1 MRVEADLKAH
11 RTLRDFI
18 QVLRDEGE
26 LLSLSKPFDPKYEI
40 SAIISELGK
49 RKAPAILF
57 EKPKGFQIS
66 VIGNLFGTI
75 RRLSLALGME
85 EDRLLED
92 VISRLDKRIPP
103 LLISEK
109 SADEVY
115 VPRAKVDLLKVLPAL
130 THYSKDSGPYI
141 TSGISSA
148 KDPKTGVTG
157 RGLHR
162 MEVRGKN
169 ILGISLLNPPL
180 SDIYAQHRREGKK
193 MEIATVIGVPP
204 AVFIASIFK
213 VPPGTDKL
221 SVAGGL
227 KGEPV
232 ETAMA
237 ETVDLTIP
245 AHGEIVIEGY
255 IDPRDKEEDGTLGES
270 SGYYMAFGKSPTI
283 HVTGLKYRKGALYH
297 AIVPWAREVDS
308 LLYLVH
314 GLDFIPK
321 MRKEVPSLRQI
332 HLVPLTFGSHVVM
345 SMDTDQKGE
354 IRRALTLALS
364 FTSVKKAVVVD
375 VDVDPQDDQEVE
387 WALATRFQADR
398 DLIVIPELRGQP
410 IDPSS
415 RWTGEGFLTTKMG
428 LDGTRPKKEG
438 FEKVDVP
445 GEVKRRLSSV
455 LKDLT
460 GRLK

>member
-1 MRVEADLKAH
+1 MQTH

-18 QVLRDEGE
+18 KVLRKEGE

-40 SAIISELGK
+40 STIISELGK
-49 RKAPAILF
+49 REAPAVLF
-57 EKPKGFQIS
+57 RKAKGFEIS
-66 VIGNLFGTI
+66 VVGNLFGTL
-75 RRLSLALGME
+75 RRLSLALGLE

-92 VISRLDKRIPP
+92 IIPRLENRIPP
-103 LLISEK
+103 ALISEDP
-109 SADEVY
+109 SEAVR
-115 VPRAKVDLLKVLPAL
+115 VPAGKLDLLKLLPAL

-148 KDPKTGVTG
+148 RDPKSGVTG

-169 ILGISLLNPPL
+169 TLGISLLNPPL
-180 SDIYAQHRREGKK
+180 ADIYATHRKEGKK

-213 VPPGTDKL
+213 VPAGTDKL

-232 ETAMA
+232 ETIMA
-237 ETVDLTIP
+237 ETVDLDIP

-283 HVTGLKYRKGALYH
+283 HVTGFQYRKGALYH
-297 AIVPWAREVDS
+297 AVVPWARE
-308 LLYLVH
+308 
-314 GLDFIPK
+314 
-321 MRKEVPSLRQI
+321 MRKEIPSLRNI
-332 HLVPLTFGSHVVM
+332 HLVPMTFGSHVVM
-345 SMDTDQKGE
+345 SMDTDHKGE

-364 FTSVKKAVVVD
+364 FVMVKKAVVVD
-375 VDVDPQDDQEVE
+375 ADVNPQDDQEVE

-428 LDGTRPKKEG
+428 LDATRPRKEG

-445 GEVKRRLSSV
+445 EEVRRRLSPV
-455 LKDLT
+455 LKDLM
-460 GRLK
+460 GRIK

>member
-1 MRVEADLKAH
+1 LQAH

-40 SAIISELGK
+40 STVISELGK
-49 RKAPAILF
+49 RKAPAVLF
-57 EKPKGFQIS
+57 EKVKGFQIS
-66 VIGNLFGTI
+66 VIGNLFGTV
-75 RRLSLALGME
+75 RRLSLALGIE

-92 VISRLDKRIPP
+92 VIPRLEKRITPVS
-103 LLISEK
+103 ISENP
-109 SADEVY
+109 AEEIR
-115 VPRAKVDLLKVLPAL
+115 VPKGKVDLLKILPAL

-148 KDPKTGVTG
+148 RDPKTGVTG

-169 ILGISLLNPPL
+169 TLGISLLNPPL
-180 SDIYAQHRREGKK
+180 SDIYAMHRKEGKK

-213 VPPGTDKL
+213 VPSGIDKL

-232 ETAMA
+232 ETTMA
-237 ETVDLTIP
+237 ETVDLDIP

-283 HVTGLKYRKGALYH
+283 HVTGFKYRKGALYH
-297 AIVPWAREVDS
+297 AVVPWAREVDS

-321 MRKEVPSLRQI
+321 MRKEIPSLRQI
-332 HLVPLTFGSHVVM
+332 HLVPMTFGSHVVM
-345 SMDTDQKGE
+345 SMDTDHKGE
-354 IRRALTLALS
+354 VRRALTLALS
-364 FTSVKKAVVVD
+364 FTSVKKAIVVD

-415 RWTGEGFLTTKMG
+415 RWTGEGFLTTKTG
-428 LDGTRPKKEG
+428 LDATRPKKEG

-445 GEVKRRLSSV
+445 EEVKRRLSPV
-455 LKDLT
+455 LKDLM
-460 GRLK
+460 GRIK

>member
-1 MRVEADLKAH
+1 VTLKTY
-11 RTLRDFI
+11 RTFRDFI
-18 QVLRDEGE
+18 EGLKDQGE
-26 LLSLSKPFDPKYEI
+26 LLSLSEPFDPKFEI

-57 EKPKGFQIS
+57 EKAKGFDVS
-66 VIGNLFGTI
+66 VIGNLFGTV
-75 RRLSLALGME
+75 RRLALALGTD
-85 EDRLLED
+85 EDRILDDVIPRFERRVPPVLISERLPD
-92 VISRLDKRIPP
+92 QVVISR
-103 LLISEK
+103 E
-109 SADEVY
+109 
-115 VPRAKVDLLKVLPAL
+115 KVDLPGLLPVL

-141 TSGISSA
+141 TSGITSA
-148 KDPKTGVTG
+148 KDPETGTTG

-162 MEVRGKN
+162 MEVRGKDL
-169 ILGISLLNPPL
+169 LGISLLNPPL
-180 SDIYAQHRREGKK
+180 ADIYARHRKEMKK

-227 KGEPV
+227 RGEPI
-232 ETAMA
+232 
-237 ETVDLTIP
+237 ETVRAESVDVDIP

-255 IDPRDKEEDGTLGES
+255 IDPKDREEDGTMGES
-270 SGYYMAFGKSPTI
+270 SGYYMAFAKSPTV
-283 HVTGLKYRKGALYH
+283 HVTSLRYRKGAFYH

-321 MRKEVPSLRQI
+321 MRRDVPSIRRI
-332 HLVPLTFGSHVVM
+332 HLIPMTFGSHVVM
-345 SMDTDQKGE
+345 SIDTDNKGE

-364 FTSVKKAVVVD
+364 FASVKKAVVVD
-375 VDVDPQDDQEVE
+375 VDVNPEDEQEVE

-398 DLIVIPELRGQP
+398 DLIVIPDLRGQP

-415 RWTGEGFLTTKMG
+415 GVGFLTAKMG
-428 LDGTRPKKEG
+428 LDATRPKKEG

-445 GEVKRRLSSV
+445 EEVMRRLSSV
-455 LKDLT
+455 LKDLR
-460 GRLK
+460 GRIK

>member
-1 MRVEADLKAH
+1 MGEILKAH
-11 RTLRDFI
+11 RTLREFI
-18 QVLRDEGE
+18 QVLRDQGE
-26 LLSLSKPFDPKYEI
+26 LLSLSKSFDPKYEI
-40 SAIISELGK
+40 SAVISEMGK
-49 RKAPAILF
+49 RKAPAVLF
-57 EKPKGFQIS
+57 EKAKGFEIS
-66 VIGNLFGTI
+66 VIGNLFGTV
-75 RRLSLALGME
+75 RRLSLALGIE
-85 EDRLLED
+85 EDRLIED
-92 VISRLDKRIPP
+92 VIPRLEKRVSPVS
-103 LLISEK
+103 ISEDL
-109 SADEVY
+109 AQMVN
-115 VPRAKVDLLKVLPAL
+115 VPRGKVDLLKVLPAL

-148 KDPKTGVTG
+148 RDPNTGVTG

-169 ILGISLLNPPL
+169 TLGISLLNPPL

-213 VPPGTDKL
+213 VPAGIDKL

-232 ETAMA
+232 ETTMA
-237 ETVDLTIP
+237 GSVDVDIP

-255 IDPRDKEEDGTLGES
+255 IDPKDKEEDGTLGES

-283 HVTGLKYRKGALYH
+283 HVTGLRYRKGALYH
-297 AIVPWAREVDS
+297 AVVPWAREVDS

-321 MRKEVPSLRQI
+321 MRREIPSLRRI
-332 HLVPLTFGSHVVM
+332 HLVPMTFGSHVVM
-345 SMDTDQKGE
+345 SIDSDHKGE
-354 IRRALTLALS
+354 IRRALALALS

-375 VDVDPQDDQEVE
+375 GDVDPEDAQEVE

-415 RWTGEGFLTTKMG
+415 QWTGEGFLTTKMG
-428 LDGTRPKKEG
+428 LDATRPKKEG

-445 GEVKRRLSSV
+445 EEVKRRLSPM
-455 LKDLT
+455 LKDLM
-460 GRLK
+460 GRKK

>member
-1 MRVEADLKAH
+1 MKPH
-11 RTLRDFI
+11 RSLRDFLK
-18 QVLRDEGE
+18 VLRKEGE

-40 SAIISELGK
+40 STIISELGK
-49 RKAPAILF
+49 RKAPAVLF
-57 EKPKGFQIS
+57 RKAKGFEIS
-66 VIGNLFGTI
+66 VVGNLFGTL
-75 RRLSLALGME
+75 RRLSLALGLE

-92 VISRLDKRIPP
+92 IIPRLENRIPP
-103 LLISEK
+103 ALISEDP
-109 SADEVY
+109 SEAVR
-115 VPRAKVDLLKVLPAL
+115 VPAGKLDLLKLLPAL

-148 KDPKTGVTG
+148 RDPKSGVTG

-169 ILGISLLNPPL
+169 TLGISLLNPPL
-180 SDIYAQHRREGKK
+180 ADIYATHRKEGKK
-193 MEIATVIGVPP
+193 MEIATAIGVPP

-213 VPPGTDKL
+213 VPAGTDKL

-232 ETAMA
+232 ETIMA
-237 ETVDLTIP
+237 ETVDLDIP

-283 HVTGLKYRKGALYH
+283 HVTGFQYRKGALYH
-297 AIVPWAREVDS
+297 AVVPWAREVDS

-321 MRKEVPSLRQI
+321 MRKEIPSLRNI
-332 HLVPLTFGSHVVM
+332 HLVPMTFGSHVVM
-345 SMDTDQKGE
+345 SMDTDHKGE

-428 LDGTRPKKEG
+428 MDATRPKREG

-445 GEVKRRLSSV
+445 EEVKRRLSPV
-455 LKDLT
+455 LKDLM
-460 GRLK
+460 GRIK

>member
-1 MRVEADLKAH
+1 VRSLLKAH

-18 QVLRDEGE
+18 KVLRQEGE

-49 RKAPAILF
+49 RKAPAVLF
-57 EKPKGFQIS
+57 RKAKGFEIS
-66 VIGNLFGTI
+66 VIGNLFGTV
-75 RRLSLALGME
+75 RRLALALGIE
-85 EDRLLED
+85 EDRLIED
-92 VISRLDKRIPP
+92 VIPRLENRITPV
-103 LLISEK
+103 LISENP
-109 SADEVY
+109 AEQVR
-115 VPRAKVDLLKVLPAL
+115 VPTGKLDLLKILPAL

-148 KDPKTGVTG
+148 RDPKTGVTG

-169 ILGISLLNPPL
+169 TLGISLLNPPL
-180 SDIYAQHRREGKK
+180 ADIYAMHRKEGKK

-232 ETAMA
+232 ETTMA
-237 ETVDLTIP
+237 ETVDLDIP

-283 HVTGLKYRKGALYH
+283 HVTGFKYRKGALYH
-297 AIVPWAREVDS
+297 AVVPWAREVDS

-321 MRKEVPSLRQI
+321 MRKEIPSLRQI
-332 HLVPLTFGSHVVM
+332 HLVPMTFGSHVVM
-345 SMDTDQKGE
+345 SMDTDHKGE

-364 FTSVKKAVVVD
+364 FTMVKKVVVVD

-428 LDGTRPKKEG
+428 LDATRPKKEG

-445 GEVKRRLSSV
+445 EEVKRRLSPV
-455 LKDLT
+455 LKDLM
-460 GRLK
+460 GRIK

>member
-1 MRVEADLKAH
+1 MV
-11 RTLRDFI
+11 
-18 QVLRDEGE
+18 
-26 LLSLSKPFDPKYEI
+26 
-40 SAIISELGK
+40 
-49 RKAPAILF
+49 
-57 EKPKGFQIS
+57 
-66 VIGNLFGTI
+66 N
-75 RRLSLALGME
+75 
-85 EDRLLED
+85 
-92 VISRLDKRIPP
+92 
-103 LLISEK
+103 
-109 SADEVY
+109 
-115 VPRAKVDLLKVLPAL
+115 VPRGKVDLLKVLPAL

-148 KDPKTGVTG
+148 RDPKTGVTG

-180 SDIYAQHRREGKK
+180 ADIYSQHRREGKK

-213 VPPGTDKL
+213 VPPGIDKL

-232 ETAMA
+232 ETTMA
-237 ETVDLTIP
+237 RTVDVDIP

-283 HVTGLKYRKGALYH
+283 HVTGLRYRKGALYH
-297 AIVPWAREVDS
+297 AVVPWAREVDS

-321 MRKEVPSLRQI
+321 MRREIPSLRQI
-332 HLVPLTFGSHVVM
+332 HLVPMTFGSHVVM
-345 SMDTDQKGE
+345 SIDSDHKGE

-364 FTSVKKAVVVD
+364 FTSVKKAVMVD
-375 VDVDPQDDQEVE
+375 VDVNPEDDQEVE

-398 DLIVIPELRGQP
+398 DLIVIPDLRGQP

-428 LDGTRPKKEG
+428 LDATRPKKEG

-445 GEVKRRLSSV
+445 EDVKRRLSPV
-455 LKDLT
+455 LKNLI
-460 GRLK
+460 GRMK

>member
-1 MRVEADLKAH
+1 VEVLVKAH

-18 QVLRDEGE
+18 KVLRKEGE

-49 RKAPAILF
+49 RKAPAVLF
-57 EKPKGFQIS
+57 RKAKGFEIS
-66 VIGNLFGTI
+66 VIGNLFGTV
-75 RRLSLALGME
+75 RRLALALGIE
-85 EDRLLED
+85 EDRLIED
-92 VISRLDKRIPP
+92 VIPRLENRITPV
-103 LLISEK
+103 LISENP
-109 SADEVY
+109 AEQVR
-115 VPRAKVDLLKVLPAL
+115 VPTGKLDLLKILPAL

-148 KDPKTGVTG
+148 RDPKTGVTG

-169 ILGISLLNPPL
+169 TLGISLLNPPL
-180 SDIYAQHRREGKK
+180 ADIYAMHRKEGKK

-232 ETAMA
+232 ETTMA
-237 ETVDLTIP
+237 ETVDLDIP

-283 HVTGLKYRKGALYH
+283 HVTGFKYRKGALYH
-297 AIVPWAREVDS
+297 AVVPWAREVDS

-321 MRKEVPSLRQI
+321 MRKEIPSLRQI
-332 HLVPLTFGSHVVM
+332 HLVPMTFGSHVVM
-345 SMDTDQKGE
+345 SMDTDHKGE

-364 FTSVKKAVVVD
+364 FTMVKKVVVVD

-415 RWTGEGFLTTKMG
+415 RWTGEGFLTTKIG
-428 LDGTRPKKEG
+428 LDATRPKKEG

-445 GEVKRRLSSV
+445 EEVKRRLSPV
-455 LKDLT
+455 LKDLM
-460 GRLK
+460 GRIK

>member
-1 MRVEADLKAH
+1 MKAH

-18 QVLRDEGE
+18 KVLRKEGE
-26 LLSLSKPFDPKYEI
+26 LLSLSKPFDPKYEMSTI
-40 SAIISELGK
+40 LSELG
-49 RKAPAILF
+49 RRRAPAVLF
-57 EKPKGFQIS
+57 KKAKGFEIS
-66 VIGNLFGTI
+66 VIGNLFGTV
-75 RRLSLALGME
+75 RRLSLALGLE

-92 VISRLDKRIPP
+92 VIPRLENRIPP
-103 LLISEK
+103 VLISENLSEEIRSPK
-109 SADEVY
+109 G
-115 VPRAKVDLLKVLPAL
+115 KVDLLKVLPAL

-148 KDPKTGVTG
+148 RDPKTGVTG

-169 ILGISLLNPPL
+169 TLGISLLNPPL
-180 SDIYAQHRREGKK
+180 ADIYAMHRKEGKK

-232 ETAMA
+232 ETTMA
-237 ETVDLTIP
+237 ETVDLDIP

-283 HVTGLKYRKGALYH
+283 HVTGFKYRKGALYH
-297 AIVPWAREVDS
+297 AVVPWAREVDS

-321 MRKEVPSLRQI
+321 MRKEIPSLRQI
-332 HLVPLTFGSHVVM
+332 HLVPMTFGSHVVM
-345 SMDTDQKGE
+345 SMDTDHKGE

-415 RWTGEGFLTTKMG
+415 RWTGEGFLTTKVG
-428 LDGTRPKKEG
+428 VDATRPKKEG

-445 GEVKRRLSSV
+445 EEVKRRLSPV
-455 LKDLT
+455 LKDLM
-460 GRLK
+460 GRIK

>member
-1 MRVEADLKAH
+1 MKAH

-18 QVLRDEGE
+18 QVLRAEGE

-40 SAIISELGK
+40 STIISELGK

-57 EKPKGFQIS
+57 EKAKGFQIS

-75 RRLSLALGME
+75 RRLSLALGIG

-92 VISRLDKRIPP
+92 VIPRLEKRIPP
-103 LLISEK
+103 VSISE
-109 SADEVY
+109 DLTQVVN
-115 VPRAKVDLLKVLPAL
+115 VPRGKVDLLKVLPAL

-148 KDPKTGVTG
+148 RDPKTGVTG

-180 SDIYAQHRREGKK
+180 ADIYAQHRREGKK

-213 VPPGTDKL
+213 VPAGIDKL

-232 ETAMA
+232 ETTMA
-237 ETVDLTIP
+237 RTVDVDIP

-283 HVTGLKYRKGALYH
+283 HVTGLRYRKGALYH
-297 AIVPWAREVDS
+297 AVVPWAREVDS

-321 MRKEVPSLRQI
+321 MRREIPSLRQI
-332 HLVPLTFGSHVVM
+332 HLVPMTFGSHVVM
-345 SMDTDQKGE
+345 SIDSDHKGE

-364 FTSVKKAVVVD
+364 FTSVKKAVMVD
-375 VDVDPQDDQEVE
+375 VDVNPEDGQEVE

-428 LDGTRPKKEG
+428 LDATRPKKEG

-445 GEVKRRLSSV
+445 EDVKRRLSPV
-455 LKDLT
+455 LKDLI
-460 GRLK
+460 GRMK

>member
-1 MRVEADLKAH
+1 MKAH

-18 QVLRDEGE
+18 KVLRKEGE

-40 SAIISELGK
+40 STIISELGK
-49 RKAPAILF
+49 RKAPAVLF
-57 EKPKGFQIS
+57 RKAKGFEIS
-66 VIGNLFGTI
+66 VVGNLFGTV
-75 RRLSLALGME
+75 RRLALGLGLE
-85 EDRLLED
+85 EHRLLED
-92 VISRLDKRIPP
+92 VIPKLENRIPP
-103 LLISEK
+103 VLISENP
-109 SADEVY
+109 SEVVQ
-115 VPRAKVDLLKVLPAL
+115 VPKGKIDLLNVLPAL

-148 KDPKTGVTG
+148 RDPNTGVTG

-162 MEVRGKN
+162 MEVRSKN
-169 ILGISLLNPPL
+169 TLGISLLNPPL
-180 SDIYAQHRREGKK
+180 ADIYALHRKEGRK

-213 VPPGTDKL
+213 VPAGVDKL

-227 KGEPV
+227 KGDPV
-232 ETAMA
+232 ETTRT
-237 ETVDLTIP
+237 ETVDLDIP
-245 AHGEIVIEGY
+245 AYGEIVIEGY

-283 HVTGLKYRKGALYH
+283 HVTGLRYRKGALYH
-297 AIVPWAREVDS
+297 AVVPWAREVDS

-321 MRKEVPSLRQI
+321 MRKEIPSLRQI
-332 HLVPLTFGSHVVM
+332 HLVPMTFGSHVVM
-345 SMDTDQKGE
+345 SMDTDHKGE

-428 LDGTRPKKEG
+428 LDATRPKKEG

-445 GEVKRRLSSV
+445 EEVKLRLSPV
-455 LKDLT
+455 LKDLM
-460 GRLK
+460 GRMK

>member
-1 MRVEADLKAH
+1 VEVDLKAH

-18 QVLRDEGE
+18 QVLRDQGE
-26 LLSLSKPFDPKYEI
+26 LLSLSKPFDPKFEI
-40 SAIISELGK
+40 SAVISELGK
-49 RKAPAILF
+49 RKAPALLF
-57 EKPKGFQIS
+57 EKARGSQIS
-66 VIGNLFGTI
+66 VIGNLFGTV
-75 RRLSLALGME
+75 RRLSLALGIE
-85 EDRLLED
+85 EERLLEE
-92 VISRLDKRIPP
+92 VISRLEKGKAPVS
-103 LLISEK
+103 ISESAAEAVHVPK
-109 SADEVY
+109 S
-115 VPRAKVDLLKVLPAL
+115 KVDLLKVLPVL

-148 KDPKTGVTG
+148 RDPKTGVTG

-169 ILGISLLNPPL
+169 TLGISLLNPPL
-180 SDIYAQHRREGKK
+180 SDIYAQHRQEGKK

-204 AVFIASIFK
+204 AVFISSIFK
-213 VPPGTDKL
+213 VPSGVDKL
-221 SVAGGL
+221 YVAGGL
-227 KGEPV
+227 KQEPV
-232 ETAMA
+232 ETTMA
-237 ETVDLTIP
+237 RTVDIDIP

-255 IDPRDKEEDGTLGES
+255 IDPKGKEEDGTLGDS

-283 HVTGLKYRKGALYH
+283 QVTGLRVRKGALYH
-297 AIVPWAREVDS
+297 AVVPWTREVDTI
-308 LLYLVH
+308 LYLVH

-321 MRKEVPSLRQI
+321 MRREIPSLRQI

-354 IRRALTLALS
+354 IRRALALALS

-375 VDVDPQDDQEVE
+375 GDVDPQDAQEVE

-398 DLIVIPELRGQP
+398 DLIVIPDLRGQP

-415 RWTGEGFLTTKMG
+415 RWTGEGFLTAKMG
-428 LDGTRPKKEG
+428 LDATRPKKEG

-445 GEVKRRLSSV
+445 EEVKRRLSPV
-455 LKDLT
+455 LKDLV

>member
-1 MRVEADLKAH
+1 VLVKAH

-18 QVLRDEGE
+18 KVLRQEGE

-40 SAIISELGK
+40 STIISELGK
-49 RKAPAILF
+49 RKAPAVLF
-57 EKPKGFQIS
+57 RKAKGFEIS
-66 VIGNLFGTI
+66 VIGNLFGTV
-75 RRLSLALGME
+75 RRLALALGIE
-85 EDRLLED
+85 EDRLIED
-92 VISRLDKRIPP
+92 VIPRLENRITPV
-103 LLISEK
+103 LISENP
-109 SADEVY
+109 AEQVR
-115 VPRAKVDLLKVLPAL
+115 VPTGKLDLLKILPAL

-148 KDPKTGVTG
+148 RDPKTGVTG

-169 ILGISLLNPPL
+169 TLGISLLNPPL
-180 SDIYAQHRREGKK
+180 ADIYAMHRKEGKK

-232 ETAMA
+232 ETTMA
-237 ETVDLTIP
+237 ETVDLDIP

-283 HVTGLKYRKGALYH
+283 HVTGFKYRKGALYH
-297 AIVPWAREVDS
+297 AVVPWAREVDS

-321 MRKEVPSLRQI
+321 MRKEIPSLRQI
-332 HLVPLTFGSHVVM
+332 HLVPMTFGSHVVM
-345 SMDTDQKGE
+345 SMDTDHKGE

-364 FTSVKKAVVVD
+364 FTMVKKVVVVD

-415 RWTGEGFLTTKMG
+415 KWTGEGFLTTKMG
-428 LDGTRPKKEG
+428 LDATRPKKEG

-445 GEVKRRLSSV
+445 EEVKRRLSPV
-455 LKDLT
+455 LKDLM
-460 GRLK
+460 GRIK

>member
-1 MRVEADLKAH
+1 LKTY

-18 QVLRDEGE
+18 EGLKDQGE
-26 LLSLSKPFDPKYEI
+26 LLSLPEPYDPRFEI
-40 SAIISELGK
+40 SAVISELGK

-57 EKPKGFQIS
+57 ENAKRTDVS
-66 VIGNLFGTI
+66 VIGNLFGTVK
-75 RRLSLALGME
+75 RLALALGTD
-85 EDRLLED
+85 EDRILDD
-92 VISRLDKRIPP
+92 VIPRFEGRVPP
-103 LLISEK
+103 VLVSGGLP
-109 SADEVY
+109 DGVV
-115 VPRAKVDLLKVLPAL
+115 VPREKVDLPGLLPVL

-141 TSGISSA
+141 TSGITSA
-148 KDPKTGVTG
+148 RDPVTGTTG

-169 ILGISLLNPPL
+169 LLGISLLNPPL
-180 SDIYAQHRREGKK
+180 ADIYARHRKEMKK

-221 SVAGGL
+221 AVAGAL
-227 KGEPV
+227 SGEPI
-232 ETAMA
+232 
-237 ETVDLTIP
+237 ETVKAESVDVDIP

-255 IDPRDKEEDGTLGES
+255 VDPKDREEDGTMGES
-270 SGYYMAFGKSPTI
+270 SGYYMAFAKSPTV
-283 HVTGLKYRKGALYH
+283 HVTSLRYRKGAFYH

-321 MRKEVPSLRQI
+321 MRRDVPSIRRI
-332 HLVPLTFGSHVVM
+332 HLIPMTFGSHVVM
-345 SMDTDQKGE
+345 SIDTENKGE

-364 FTSVKKAVVVD
+364 FTSVKKAVAVD
-375 VDVDPQDDQEVE
+375 VDVNPEDEQEVE
-387 WALATRFQADR
+387 WALATRFQADK
-398 DLIVIPELRGQP
+398 DLIVIPDLRGQP

-415 RWTGEGFLTTKMG
+415 GEGFLTSKMG
-428 LDGTRPKKEG
+428 LDATRPKKEG

-445 GEVKRRLSSV
+445 EEVMRRLSSV
-455 LKDLT
+455 LRNLK
-460 GRLK
+460 GRIK

>member
-1 MRVEADLKAH
+1 
-11 RTLRDFI
+11 
-18 QVLRDEGE
+18 
-26 LLSLSKPFDPKYEI
+26 LLSLSKPFDPKYEMSTI
-40 SAIISELGK
+40 LSELGK
-49 RKAPAILF
+49 RRAPAVLF
-57 EKPKGFQIS
+57 KKAKGFEIS
-66 VIGNLFGTI
+66 VIGNLFGTV
-75 RRLSLALGME
+75 RRLSLALGLE

-92 VISRLDKRIPP
+92 VIPRLENRIPP
-103 LLISEK
+103 VLISENPSEEIRFPK
-109 SADEVY
+109 G
-115 VPRAKVDLLKVLPAL
+115 KVDLLKVLPAL

-148 KDPKTGVTG
+148 RDPKTGVTG

-169 ILGISLLNPPL
+169 TLGISLLNPPL
-180 SDIYAQHRREGKK
+180 ADIYAMHRKEGKK

-232 ETAMA
+232 ETTMA
-237 ETVDLTIP
+237 ETVDLDIP

-283 HVTGLKYRKGALYH
+283 HVTGFKYRKGALYH
-297 AIVPWAREVDS
+297 AVVPWAREVDS

-321 MRKEVPSLRQI
+321 MRKEIPSLRQI
-332 HLVPLTFGSHVVM
+332 HLVPMTFGSHVVM
-345 SMDTDQKGE
+345 SMDTDHKGE

-415 RWTGEGFLTTKMG
+415 KWTGEGFLTTKMG
-428 LDGTRPKKEG
+428 LDATRPRKEG

-445 GEVKRRLSSV
+445 EEVKRRLSPM
-455 LKDLT
+455 LKDLV
-460 GRLK
+460 GRIK

>member
-1 MRVEADLKAH
+1 M
-11 RTLRDFI
+11 
-18 QVLRDEGE
+18 
-26 LLSLSKPFDPKYEI
+26 LSLSKPFDPKYEI
-40 SAIISELGK
+40 STIISELGK
-49 RKAPAILF
+49 RKAPAVLF
-57 EKPKGFQIS
+57 EKAKGFQIS

-75 RRLSLALGME
+75 RRLSLALGIE

-92 VISRLDKRIPP
+92 VIPRLEKRVPP
-103 LLISEK
+103 VSISE
-109 SADEVY
+109 DLTQMVN
-115 VPRAKVDLLKVLPAL
+115 VPRGKVDLLKVLPAL

-148 KDPKTGVTG
+148 RDPKTGVTG

-180 SDIYAQHRREGKK
+180 ADIYAQHRREGKK

-213 VPPGTDKL
+213 VPPGIDKL

-232 ETAMA
+232 ETTMA
-237 ETVDLTIP
+237 RTVDVDIP

-283 HVTGLKYRKGALYH
+283 HVTGLRYRKGALYH
-297 AIVPWAREVDS
+297 AVVPWAREVDS

-321 MRKEVPSLRQI
+321 MRREIPSLRQI
-332 HLVPLTFGSHVVM
+332 HLVPMTFGSHVVM
-345 SMDTDQKGE
+345 SIDSDHKGE

-364 FTSVKKAVVVD
+364 FTSVKKAVMVD
-375 VDVDPQDDQEVE
+375 VDVDPEDDQEVE

-428 LDGTRPKKEG
+428 LDATRPKKEG

-445 GEVKRRLSSV
+445 EDVKRRLSPV
-455 LKDLT
+455 LKDLI
-460 GRLK
+460 GRMK

>member
-1 MRVEADLKAH
+1 VLVKAH

-18 QVLRDEGE
+18 KALRKEGE
-26 LLSLSKPFDPKYEI
+26 ILSLSKPFDPKYEI
-40 SAIISELGK
+40 STVISELAK
-49 RKAPAILF
+49 RRAPAVLFRKA
-57 EKPKGFQIS
+57 KGFEIS
-66 VIGNLFGTI
+66 VIGNLFGTV
-75 RRLSLALGME
+75 RRLALALGLE

-92 VISRLDKRIPP
+92 VIPRLEHRITPV
-103 LLISEK
+103 LISENP
-109 SADEVY
+109 SEEVR
-115 VPRAKVDLLKVLPAL
+115 VPMGKLDLLKVLPAL

-148 KDPKTGVTG
+148 RDPETGVTG

-169 ILGISLLNPPL
+169 TLGISLLNPPL
-180 SDIYAQHRREGKK
+180 ADIYAMHRKEGTK

-204 AVFIASIFK
+204 AVFVASIFK
-213 VPPGTDKL
+213 VPAGTDKL

-232 ETAMA
+232 ETTMA
-237 ETVDLTIP
+237 ETVDLDIP

-283 HVTGLKYRKGALYH
+283 HVTGFKYRKGALYH
-297 AIVPWAREVDS
+297 AVVPWAREVDT

-321 MRKEVPSLRQI
+321 MRKEIPSLRQI
-332 HLVPLTFGSHVVM
+332 HLKPMTFGSHVVM
-345 SMDTDQKGE
+345 SMDTDHKGE

-364 FTSVKKAVVVD
+364 FTMVKKVVVVD
-375 VDVDPQDDQEVE
+375 LDVDPQDDQEVE

-428 LDGTRPKKEG
+428 LDATRPKKEG

-445 GEVKRRLSSV
+445 EEVKRRLSPV
-455 LKDLT
+455 LKDLM
-460 GRLK
+460 GRIK

>member
-1 MRVEADLKAH
+1 VRSLLKAH

-18 QVLRDEGE
+18 KVLRKEGE
-26 LLSLSKPFDPKYEI
+26 ILSLSKPFDPKYEI
-40 SAIISELGK
+40 STIISELGK
-49 RKAPAILF
+49 RKAPAVLF
-57 EKPKGFQIS
+57 RKAKGFEIS
-66 VIGNLFGTI
+66 VIGNLFGTV
-75 RRLSLALGME
+75 RRLALALGIE
-85 EDRLLED
+85 EDRLIED
-92 VISRLDKRIPP
+92 VIPRLENRITPV
-103 LLISEK
+103 LISENP
-109 SADEVY
+109 AEQVR
-115 VPRAKVDLLKVLPAL
+115 VPTGKLDLLKILPAL

-148 KDPKTGVTG
+148 RDPKTGVTG

-169 ILGISLLNPPL
+169 TLGISLLNPPL
-180 SDIYAQHRREGKK
+180 ADIYAMHRKEGKK

-213 VPPGTDKL
+213 VPPDTDKL

-232 ETAMA
+232 ETTMA
-237 ETVDLTIP
+237 ETVDLDIP

-283 HVTGLKYRKGALYH
+283 HVTGFKYRKGALYH
-297 AIVPWAREVDS
+297 AVVPWAREVDS

-321 MRKEVPSLRQI
+321 MRKEIPSLRQI
-332 HLVPLTFGSHVVM
+332 HLVPMTFGSHVVM
-345 SMDTDQKGE
+345 SMDTDHKGE

-364 FTSVKKAVVVD
+364 FTMVKKVVVVD

-415 RWTGEGFLTTKMG
+415 RWTGEGFLTTKIG
-428 LDGTRPKKEG
+428 LDATRPKKEG

-445 GEVKRRLSSV
+445 EEVKRRLSPV
-455 LKDLT
+455 LKDLM
-460 GRLK
+460 GRIK

>member
-1 MRVEADLKAH
+1 VVLRTQ

-18 QVLRDEGE
+18 QVLKGQGE
-26 LLSLSKPFDPKYEI
+26 LISLSKPFDPKYEI

-92 VISRLDKRIPP
+92 VIPRLEKRIAPV
-103 LLISEK
+103 LISEK
-109 SADEVY
+109 SVDEVY
-115 VPRAKVDLLKVLPAL
+115 VPKAKVDLLKVLPAL

-169 ILGISLLNPPL
+169 TLGISLLNPPL
-180 SDIYAQHRREGKK
+180 ADIYAMHRKEGKK

-204 AVFIASIFK
+204 AVFVASIFK

-227 KGEPV
+227 NGEPV
-232 ETAMA
+232 ETTMA
-237 ETVDLTIP
+237 ETVDLAIP
-245 AHGEIVIEGY
+245 AHGEIVIEGS

-297 AIVPWAREVDS
+297 AVVPWAREVDS

-321 MRKEVPSLRQI
+321 MRKEIPSLRQI
-332 HLVPLTFGSHVVM
+332 QLVPLTFGSHVVM
-345 SMDTDQKGE
+345 SMDTDHKGE

-364 FTSVKKAVVVD
+364 FTNVKKAIVVD
-375 VDVDPQDDQEVE
+375 GDVDPQDDQEVE

-398 DLIVIPELRGQP
+398 DLIVIPELKGQP

-415 RWTGEGFLTTKMG
+415 RWTGEGFLTAKMG
-428 LDGTRPKKEG
+428 LDATRPKKEG

-445 GEVKRRLSSV
+445 EEVKRRLSPV
-455 LKDLT
+455 LKDLV
-460 GRLK
+460 GRIK

>member
-1 MRVEADLKAH
+1 M
-11 RTLRDFI
+11 LR
-18 QVLRDEGE
+18 QEGE

-40 SAIISELGK
+40 STVISELGK
-49 RKAPAILF
+49 REAPAVLF
-57 EKPKGFQIS
+57 RKVKGFEIS
-66 VIGNLFGTI
+66 VIGNLFGTVK
-75 RRLSLALGME
+75 RLALALGLE
-85 EDRLLED
+85 EERLLED
-92 VISRLDKRIPP
+92 VIPRLEKRIPP
-103 LLISEK
+103 ILISEDP
-109 SADEVY
+109 AEVVH
-115 VPRAKVDLLKVLPAL
+115 VPKGKVDLLKVLPAL

-148 KDPKTGVTG
+148 RDPKTGVTG

-169 ILGISLLNPPL
+169 TLGISLLNPPL
-180 SDIYAQHRREGKK
+180 ADIYAMHRKEGKN
-193 MEIATVIGVPP
+193 MAIATAIGVSP

-213 VPPGTDKL
+213 VPAAVDKL

-232 ETAMA
+232 ETTMA
-237 ETVDLTIP
+237 ETVDLDIP

-297 AIVPWAREVDS
+297 AVVPWAREVDS

-321 MRKEVPSLRQI
+321 MRREVPSLRQI
-332 HLVPLTFGSHVVM
+332 HLKPMTFGSHVVM
-345 SMDTDQKGE
+345 SMDTDHKGE

-364 FTSVKKAVVVD
+364 FVSVKKAVVVD

-428 LDGTRPKKEG
+428 LDATRPKKEG

-445 GEVKRRLSSV
+445 EEVKRRLSPV
-455 LKDLT
+455 LKDLM
-460 GRLK
+460 GRIK

>member
-1 MRVEADLKAH
+1 MSSYC
-11 RTLRDFI
+11 TLRDFI
-18 QVLRDEGE
+18 EVLRDQGE

-40 SAIISELGK
+40 SAVISELGK

-57 EKPKGFQIS
+57 QKAKGFQIS

-75 RRLSLALGME
+75 RRLSLALGIE
-85 EDRLLED
+85 EGRLIED
-92 VISRLDKRIPP
+92 VIPRLEKRVSPI
-103 LLISEK
+103 LVSE
-109 SADEVY
+109 DRTQEVN
-115 VPRAKVDLLKVLPAL
+115 VPGRKVDLLKVLPVL

-141 TSGISSA
+141 TSGISSVR
-148 KDPKTGVTG
+148 DPETGVTG

-169 ILGISLLNPPL
+169 TLGISLLNPPL
-180 SDIYAQHRREGKK
+180 ADIYAQHKRERKK

-213 VPPGTDKL
+213 VPAGTDKL

-232 ETAMA
+232 ETTMA
-237 ETVDLTIP
+237 GTVNVDIP

-255 IDPRDKEEDGTLGES
+255 IDPKDKEEDGILGES

-283 HVTGLKYRKGALYH
+283 HVTGLRYRKGALYH
-297 AIVPWAREVDS
+297 AVVPWVREVGS

-314 GLDFIPK
+314 GLDLIPK
-321 MRKEVPSLRQI
+321 MRSAIPSLRRI
-332 HLVPLTFGSHVVM
+332 HLAPMTFGSHIVM
-345 SMDTDQKGE
+345 SIDSENKGE

-375 VDVDPQDDQEVE
+375 VDVDPEDDQEVE

-428 LDGTRPKKEG
+428 LDATRPKKDG

-445 GEVKRRLSSV
+445 EEVKRRLSPF
-455 LKDLT
+455 LKDLN
-460 GRLK
+460 GRMK

>member
-1 MRVEADLKAH
+1 MRVEVDLKAR

-18 QVLRDEGE
+18 QVLKNHGE
-26 LLSLSKPFDPKYEI
+26 LLSLSKPFDPKFEI

-49 RKAPAILF
+49 RKAPALLF
-57 EKPKGFQIS
+57 EKAKGSQIS
-66 VIGNLFGTI
+66 VIGNLFGTV
-75 RRLSLALGME
+75 RRLSLALGIE
-85 EDRLLED
+85 EERLLEE
-92 VISRLDKRIPP
+92 VILRLEKGKAPVS
-103 LLISEK
+103 ISENAAEAMYLPK
-109 SADEVY
+109 SQ
-115 VPRAKVDLLKVLPAL
+115 VDLLKVLPAL

-148 KDPKTGVTG
+148 RDPKTGVTG

-169 ILGISLLNPPL
+169 TLGISLLNPPL
-180 SDIYAQHRREGKK
+180 SDIYAQHRQEGKK

-213 VPPGTDKL
+213 VPPGVDKL
-221 SVAGGL
+221 YVAGGL
-227 KGEPV
+227 TQEPV
-232 ETAMA
+232 ETTMA
-237 ETVDLTIP
+237 RTVDIDIP

-255 IDPRDKEEDGTLGES
+255 IDPKGKEEDGTLGDS

-283 HVTGLKYRKGALYH
+283 HVTGLKVRKGALYH
-297 AIVPWAREVDS
+297 AVVPWTREVDTI
-308 LLYLVH
+308 LYLVH

-321 MRKEVPSLRQI
+321 MRREIPSLRQI

-375 VDVDPQDDQEVE
+375 GDVDPQDDQEVE

-415 RWTGEGFLTTKMG
+415 RWTGEGFLTAKMG
-428 LDGTRPKKEG
+428 LDATRPKKEG

-445 GEVKRRLSSV
+445 EEVKRRLSPV
-455 LKDLT
+455 LKDLV
-460 GRLK
+460 GRIK

>member
-1 MRVEADLKAH
+1 MKAH

-18 QVLRDEGE
+18 QVLRDQGE

-40 SAIISELGK
+40 SAVISELGK
-49 RKAPAILF
+49 RKGPAILF
-57 EKPKGFQIS
+57 EKAKGFQIS
-66 VIGNLFGTI
+66 VIGNLFGTV
-75 RRLSLALGME
+75 RRLSLALGIE

-92 VISRLDKRIPP
+92 VIPRLEKTVPP
-103 LLISEK
+103 VSISE
-109 SADEVY
+109 DLTQMVN
-115 VPRAKVDLLKVLPAL
+115 VPRGKVDLLKVLPAL

-148 KDPKTGVTG
+148 RDPKTGVTG

-180 SDIYAQHRREGKK
+180 ADIYSQHRREGKK

-227 KGEPV
+227 RGEPV
-232 ETAMA
+232 ETTMA
-237 ETVDLTIP
+237 GTVDVDIP

-283 HVTGLKYRKGALYH
+283 HVTGLRYRKGALYH
-297 AIVPWAREVDS
+297 AVVPWAREVDS

-321 MRKEVPSLRQI
+321 MRREIPSLRQI
-332 HLVPLTFGSHVVM
+332 HLVPMTFGSHVVM
-345 SMDTDQKGE
+345 SIDSDHKGE

-364 FTSVKKAVVVD
+364 FTSVKKAVMVD
-375 VDVDPQDDQEVE
+375 VDVNPEDDQEVE

-398 DLIVIPELRGQP
+398 DLIVIPDLRGQP

-428 LDGTRPKKEG
+428 LDATRPKKEG

-445 GEVKRRLSSV
+445 EDVKRRLSPV
-455 LKDLT
+455 LKNLI
-460 GRLK
+460 GRMK

>member
-1 MRVEADLKAH
+1 MQTH

-18 QVLRDEGE
+18 KVLRKEGE
-26 LLSLSKPFDPKYEI
+26 LLSLSKPFDPKYEMSTI
-40 SAIISELGK
+40 LSELGK
-49 RKAPAILF
+49 RRAPAVLF
-57 EKPKGFQIS
+57 KKAKGFEIS

-75 RRLSLALGME
+75 SRLALALGLE
-85 EDRLLED
+85 EGRLLED
-92 VISRLDKRIPP
+92 VIPRLEKRIPP
-103 LLISEK
+103 VLISEN
-109 SADEVY
+109 SSEEIR
-115 VPRAKVDLLKVLPAL
+115 VPMGKLDLLKVLPAL

-148 KDPKTGVTG
+148 RDPTTEVTG

-162 MEVRGKN
+162 MEVRGKST
-169 ILGISLLNPPL
+169 LGISLLNPPL
-180 SDIYAQHRREGKK
+180 ADIYSMHRKEGKK

-204 AVFIASIFK
+204 AVFVASIFK
-213 VPPGTDKL
+213 VPAGTDKL

-232 ETAMA
+232 ETTMA
-237 ETVDLTIP
+237 ETVDLDIP

-255 IDPRDKEEDGTLGES
+255 IDPKDKEEDGTLGES

-283 HVTGLKYRKGALYH
+283 HVTGFKYRKGALYH
-297 AIVPWAREVDS
+297 AVVPWAREVDT

-321 MRKEVPSLRQI
+321 MRKEIPSLRQI
-332 HLVPLTFGSHVVM
+332 HLLPMTFGSHVVM
-345 SMDTDQKGE
+345 SMDTDHKGE

-364 FTSVKKAVVVD
+364 FTMVKKVVVVD

-428 LDGTRPKKEG
+428 LDATHPKKEG

-445 GEVKRRLSSV
+445 EEVKRGLAPV
-455 LKDLT
+455 LKDLM
-460 GRLK
+460 GRIK

>member
-1 MRVEADLKAH
+1 MKAH

-18 QVLRDEGE
+18 QVLRREGE
-26 LLSLSKPFDPKYEI
+26 LLSLSRPFDPKYEI
-40 SAIISELGK
+40 SSVISELGK
-49 RKAPAILF
+49 RKAPAVLF
-57 EKPKGFQIS
+57 RKVKGFEIS

-92 VISRLDKRIPP
+92 VIPRLEKRITPV
-103 LLISEK
+103 LISENPAEEVRVPK
-109 SADEVY
+109 SN
-115 VPRAKVDLLKVLPAL
+115 VDLLKVLPAL

-148 KDPKTGVTG
+148 RDPQTGVTG

-169 ILGISLLNPPL
+169 TLGISLLNPPL
-180 SDIYAQHRREGKK
+180 ADIYAMHRNEGKR

-213 VPPGTDKL
+213 VPPGIDKL

-232 ETAMA
+232 ETTMA
-237 ETVDLTIP
+237 DTVDLDIP
-245 AHGEIVIEGY
+245 AHGEIVIEGT

-283 HVTGLKYRKGALYH
+283 HVTDFKYRKGALYH
-297 AIVPWAREVDS
+297 AVVPWAREVDS

-321 MRKEVPSLRQI
+321 MRKEIPSLRQI
-332 HLVPLTFGSHVVM
+332 HLVPMTFGSHVVM
-345 SMDTDQKGE
+345 SMDTDHKGE

-364 FTSVKKAVVVD
+364 FTMVKKVVVVD
-375 VDVDPQDDQEVE
+375 TDVDPQDDQEVE

-428 LDGTRPKKEG
+428 LDATRPKKEG

-445 GEVKRRLSSV
+445 EEVKRRLSPV
-455 LKDLT
+455 LKDLM
-460 GRLK
+460 GRIK